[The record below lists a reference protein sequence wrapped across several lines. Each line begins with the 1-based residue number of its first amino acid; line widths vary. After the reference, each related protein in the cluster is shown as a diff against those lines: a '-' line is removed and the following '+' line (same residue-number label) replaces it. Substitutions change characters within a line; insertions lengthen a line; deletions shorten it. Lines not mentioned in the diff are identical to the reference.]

1 MNTEP
6 PDAFGAA
13 LNEPSVDGIAIL
25 GVEGAI
31 KLARRGR
38 VISAIRHIEVAN
50 PEISREKAKE
60 IVYSFGYNCESRWP
74 ELERWPERDRLS
86 VRCL

>member
-13 LNEPSVDGIAIL
+13 LNEPSVDRLAIL
-25 GVEGAI
+25 GVERAI
-31 KLARRGR
+31 KFARCGR
-38 VISAIRHIEVAN
+38 VISAIKHIEVAN
-50 PEISREKAKE
+50 PELSREKAKE
-60 IVYSFGYNCESRWP
+60 IVYSFGYHGESRWP
-74 ELERWPERDRLS
+74 ELDKQP